1 MKKKR
6 SLVIDIGSSHIKVF
20 TAQIS
25 EGRLGIDHHGLV
37 EARGLQKGL
46 ICDVNAL
53 ANAIRLAVECTGGPV
68 HEEQSVIVGIGGM
81 KMKSQFA
88 LGSIALKGGDVGQK
102 ELAQVRQ
109 AAVFSAPDDLKVLH
123 TVLKTYRL
131 DGCVY
136 EGTPLGESG
145 ASLEMEC
152 SLITVEREQYELLEQ
167 ALEIAAV
174 HHVEEIVSNLF
185 CVDQL
190 LRFYL
195 KPASYLLVDMGAE
208 VTDMLLYE
216 NNCLVRMLS
225 LPIGGIYLTNDIMQ
239 GIEVDFPHAEK
250 LKSYFGKLAS
260 DLRNRKI
267 VLDCSDEFYQD
278 KNVQYDF
285 LYDIIDS
292 RVEEIV
298 DMLYNTVNIDLID
311 REIQTVYFTGGCSML
326 YNFVQHLER
335 VFSMEV
341 KPIEVEALPRECLL
355 PGNIAG
361 YGLLHYA
368 MHRLEFS
375 ETEENNGEEDFG
387 KNSSLLCR
395 IKKMLHF

>member
-1 MKKKR
+1 MRKKR

-25 EGRLGIDHHGLV
+25 AGGLGIDHHGLV
-37 EARGLQKGL
+37 EAKGLQKGL

-53 ANAIRLAVECTGGPV
+53 ANAIRLAIECTGGPV
-68 HEEQSVIVGIGGM
+68 HEEQTVIVGIGGM
-81 KMKSQFA
+81 RMKSQFA
-88 LGSIALKGGDVGQK
+88 LGSIALKGGNVGQK

-123 TVLKTYRL
+123 TVVKSYRL

-136 EGTPLGESG
+136 EGVPLGESG
-145 ASLEMEC
+145 TSLELEC

-174 HHVEEIVSNLF
+174 HHVEQIVSNLF

-190 LRFYL
+190 LRFYV
-195 KPASYLLVDMGAE
+195 KPKSYLLVDMGAE
-208 VTDMLLYE
+208 VTDLLLYE
-216 NNCLVRMLS
+216 NDCLVRMLS
-225 LPIGGIYLTNDIMQ
+225 LPVGGIYLTNDIMQ
-239 GIEVDFPHAEK
+239 GIEVDFSHAEK
-250 LKSYFGKLAS
+250 LKAYFGKLAS
-260 DLRNRKI
+260 SLKNQKI

-298 DMLYNTVNIDLID
+298 DMLYNTVSIDLID
-311 REIQTVYFTGGCSML
+311 REIRTIYFTGGCAML
-326 YNFVQHLER
+326 YNFVQHFER
-335 VFSMEV
+335 AFSMEIR
-341 KPIEVEALPRECLL
+341 PIEIGSVPRECLL

-368 MHRLEFS
+368 MHRLES
-375 ETEENNGEEDFG
+375 SGEDENNGGEDYG
-387 KNSSLLCR
+387 DHSSLLCK